1 MAQPLPEGW
10 WQQSSAESVLSK
22 AEAITHNLSY
32 FHGSKGHLLDDQD
45 ASIEFFQRKLPSG
58 TVETKYVFHEG
69 RVLFSDYKLES
80 GRYFSEYGRIIKCT
94 FEDDQKEPS
103 LAATLDHPY
112 DYKMMK
118 PEIVG
123 TNDCLVVARIATP
136 QFLEMLTT
144 NYYPGYTPGDKGL
157 LGDLMQF
164 IRSETDIYIRK
175 SDGVVNG
182 EVKKNKSGEVL
193 IDRLYAVI
201 HVNKPIPDAE
211 FVLPKAPMETATNSV
226 QFLNMSSEAMHAY
239 NSP

>member
-1 MAQPLPEGW
+1 
-10 WQQSSAESVLSK
+10 
-22 AEAITHNLSY
+22 
-32 FHGSKGHLLDDQD
+32 
-45 ASIEFFQRKLPSG
+45 
-58 TVETKYVFHEG
+58 
-69 RVLFSDYKLES
+69 
-80 GRYFSEYGRIIKCT
+80 
-94 FEDDQKEPS
+94 
-103 LAATLDHPY
+103 
-112 DYKMMK
+112 
-118 PEIVG
+118 
-123 TNDCLVVARIATP
+123 
-136 QFLEMLTT
+136 
-144 NYYPGYTPGDKGL
+144 
-157 LGDLMQF
+157 MQF